1 MRWRWLLGPL
11 LGLALLAPRAEC
23 PVRPLIAP
31 PGVTDAAAL
40 RVPPLRPGDR
50 LAPLGTDRFGRDAA
64 CVLPRA
70 LRRSLGLALWAL
82 AWGALPGVLLGLW
95 RGWRGALSWPPE
107 LPALLLAALL
117 LGRGSFRLVLAG
129 GAALLTARLVAA
141 QVAAVR
147 QEAFVEGAAAL
158 GGGAAHVL
166 RAHVWPH
173 LRPRLGAVLGT
184 VLSGV
189 FLWLMELG
197 VLGFHDQPT
206 LTVAFTDSLDAV
218 PDVTAV
224 PLNADLGQL
233 ISFARWTWLDTP
245 EGLAWPA
252 LLLTL
257 LVLALKDAAR
267 ATSGPRTRAGSGPRT
282 PAARR

>member
-1 MRWRWLLGPL
+1 MRWLLLPL
-11 LGLALLAPRAEC
+11 LLVALLAPRAEC
-23 PVRPLIAP
+23 PVRALVAP

-40 RVPPLRPGDR
+40 RTPPLRVGDP

-70 LRRSLGLALWAL
+70 L
-82 AWGALPGVLLGLW
+82 GLW
-95 RGWRGALSWPPE
+95 RGWHGRGAWVPE
-107 LPALLLAALL
+107 LPALLVAALL

-129 GAALLTARLVAA
+129 AVALLTARLVSA

-147 QEAFVEGAAAL
+147 REGFVEGAAAL
-158 GGGAAHVL
+158 GGPAAHIL
-166 RAHVWPH
+166 RVHVWPH
-173 LRPRLGAVLGT
+173 LHPRLPAVLGS
-184 VLSGV
+184 VLSAV

-206 LTVAFTDSLDAV
+206 LTVAFTDGLDTV

-233 ISFARWTWLDTP
+233 ISFSRWTWLDTP
-245 EGLAWPA
+245 EGLAWPV

-257 LVLALKDAAR
+257 LTLALKDAV
-267 ATSGPRTRAGSGPRT
+267 RAG
-282 PAARR
+282 RRSRD